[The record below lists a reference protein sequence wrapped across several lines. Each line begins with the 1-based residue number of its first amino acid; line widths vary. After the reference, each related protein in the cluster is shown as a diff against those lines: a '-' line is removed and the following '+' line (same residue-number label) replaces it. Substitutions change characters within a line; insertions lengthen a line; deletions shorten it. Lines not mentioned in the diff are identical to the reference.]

1 METKA
6 GDPGAFAHFDLARV
20 DSPAFVVDAAKLR
33 ANCQVLAAIRD
44 AASAANDAGGA
55 SIKVF
60 AALKAF
66 SMWAAAPIIGEYLD
80 GVSTSGLWEAR
91 LASEFYDGEIAT
103 YCAAYKPEDLEEV
116 CRLSDHVIF
125 NSPGQMQRAALIL
138 DQAAATGGDISVGL
152 RINPQVPTGEVPRYD
167 PSSPGSRL
175 GFPLDQLTE
184 EHMEGVEGIHFHNL
198 CEQGFEPLRQTWD
211 RVFDAIEPWFGQLK
225 WINMGGGHHITRA
238 DYEREEL
245 VEFLKDAAEDTG
257 CEIILEPGEAVALD
271 AGILVGT
278 LLDTGFNE
286 VPVGITDI
294 SATCHMPDVLEA
306 PYRPAML
313 GELADDSIPI
323 RLGGP
328 SCLAG
333 DVIGDYRLPVPAEP
347 GARFAFLDQAHYSMV
362 KTNTFNGVQL
372 PSIWLWDSETDALD
386 CVKRFDYE
394 DFRDRLS

>member
-6 GDPGAFAHFDLARV
+6 GDPGAFVQFDLSRV

-33 ANCQVLAAIRD
+33 ANCQVLADIRN
-44 AASAANDAGGA
+44 AAD
-55 SIKVF
+55 IKVLS
-60 AALKAF
+60 ALKAF
-66 SMWAAAPIIGEYLD
+66 SMWSVAPLIGEYLD
-80 GVSTSGLWEAR
+80 GVCASGLWEAR
-91 LASEFYDGEIAT
+91 LAGEFYDGEIAT
-103 YCAAYKPEDLEEV
+103 YCAAYKPEDLEEI
-116 CRLSDHVIF
+116 CRLSDHLIF
-125 NSPGQMQRAALIL
+125 NSPAQMRRAALIL
-138 DQAAATGGDISVGL
+138 EQGRATGGDFDVGL

-198 CEQGFEPLRQTWD
+198 CEQDFEPLVQTWD
-211 RVFDAIEPWFGQLK
+211 RVFDAIEPYFGQLK

-238 DYEREEL
+238 DYQREEL
-245 VEFLKDAAEDTG
+245 IEFLRDAKEDTG
-257 CEIILEPGEAVALD
+257 AEIYLEPGEAVALD

-278 LLDTGFNE
+278 ILDTGVNE
-286 VPVGITDI
+286 VPFAISDI
-294 SATCHMPDVLEA
+294 SATCHMPDVIEA

-313 GELADDSIPI
+313 HETGEGGAV

-347 GARFAFLDQAHYSMV
+347 GQRIAFLDQAHYSMV
-362 KTNTFNGVQL
+362 KTNTFNGVPL
-372 PSIWLWDSETDALD
+372 PSIWLWDSESDALEL
-386 CVKRFDYE
+386 VRSFGYE
-394 DFRDRLS
+394 DFRNRLS

>member
-1 METKA
+1 METRA
-6 GDPGAFAHFDLARV
+6 GDPGAFARFDLGRV

-33 ANCQVLAAIRD
+33 ANLQILADIRD
-44 AASAANDAGGA
+44 AAD
-55 SIKVF
+55 IKML

-66 SMWAAAPIIGEYLD
+66 SMWSVAPIIGEYLD
-80 GVSTSGLWEAR
+80 GVCTSGLWEAR

-103 YCAAYKPEDLEEV
+103 YCAAYKPDELAEV

-125 NSPGQMQRAALIL
+125 NSPAQLERYAPLLEIARSSGHTF
-138 DQAAATGGDISVGL
+138 DVGL
-152 RINPQVPTGEVPRYD
+152 RINPQCPCGEVPRYD

-175 GFPLDQLTE
+175 GFPIDQLTPE
-184 EHMEGVEGIHFHNL
+184 IMEQVDGIHFHNL
-198 CEQGFEPLRQTWD
+198 CEQDFEPLRETWD
-211 RVFDAIEPWFGQLK
+211 KVFDAIEPWFGELK

-238 DYEREEL
+238 DYQREEL
-245 VEFLKDAAEDTG
+245 VEFLKDAKEDTG
-257 CEIILEPGEAVALD
+257 AEIYLEPGEAVALD

-278 LLDTGFNE
+278 VLDTGWNG
-286 VPVGITDI
+286 VPFAITDV
-294 SATCHMPDVLEA
+294 SATCHMPDVIEA

-313 GELADDSIPI
+313 GEAEAGQGEAV

-333 DVIGDYRLPVPAEP
+333 DVIGDYRLPVPCEP

-362 KTNTFNGVQL
+362 KTNTFNGVPL
-372 PSIWLWDSETDALD
+372 PSIWLWDSDTDALD
-386 CVKRFDYE
+386 QVKAFTYE

>member
-6 GDPGAFAHFDLARV
+6 GDPGAFAHFDLSRV

-33 ANCQVLAAIRD
+33 ANCQVLADIRD
-44 AASAANDAGGA
+44 AASADGA
-55 SIKVF
+55 CIKVF

-66 SMWAAAPIIGEYLD
+66 SMWSTAPIIGEYLD

-103 YCAAYKPEDLEEV
+103 YSAAFKPDELEEV

-125 NSPGQMQRAALIL
+125 NSPGQMRRAALIL
-138 DQAAATGGDISVGL
+138 DQAAATGGDVSVGL
-152 RINPQVPTGEVPRYD
+152 RINPQVATGEVPRYD

-198 CEQGFEPLRQTWD
+198 CEQSFEPLARTWD

-245 VEFLKDAAEDTG
+245 VEFLKDAAADTG
-257 CEIILEPGEAVALD
+257 AEIIIEPGEAVALD

-286 VPVGITDI
+286 VPIGVADV
-294 SATCHMPDVLEA
+294 SATCHMPDVIEA

-313 GELADDSIPI
+313 NELTDDSIPI

-362 KTNTFNGVQL
+362 KTNTFNGVAL
-372 PSIWLWDSETDALD
+372 PSIWLWDSETDALE
-386 CVKRFDYE
+386 CVRRFEYE
-394 DFRDRLS
+394 DFRNRLS

>member
-1 METKA
+1 MQTKA
-6 GDPGAFAHFDLARV
+6 GDPGAFAHFDLSRV
-20 DSPAFVVDAAKLR
+20 DSPAFVVDAARLR
-33 ANCQVLAAIRD
+33 ANCRVLADVRD
-44 AASAANDAGGA
+44 AAASDGAN
-55 SIKVF
+55 IKVF

-66 SMWAAAPIIGEYLD
+66 SMWSAAPIIGEYLD

-103 YCAAYKPEDLEEV
+103 YCAAFKPEDLAEV

-125 NSPGQMQRAALIL
+125 NSPAQHVRARAIL
-138 DQAAATGGDISVGL
+138 DHAAANGAGVSVGL
-152 RINPQVPTGEVPRYD
+152 RINPQVATGEVAKYD
-167 PSSPGSRL
+167 PSAPGSRL
-175 GFPLDQLTE
+175 GFPLDQLTD
-184 EHMEGVEGIHFHNL
+184 EHMEGIEGIHFHNL
-198 CEQGFEPLRQTWD
+198 CEQDFEPLKATWD
-211 RVFDAIEPWFGQLK
+211 RVFDAIEPFFGQLK

-238 DYEREEL
+238 DYQREEL
-245 VEFLKDAAEDTG
+245 VEFLRDAAEDTG

-278 LLDTGFNE
+278 LLDTHFNE
-286 VPVGITDI
+286 MPVGITDI

-313 GELADDSIPI
+313 GELTDDSMIPI

-362 KTNTFNGVQL
+362 KTNTFNGVAL
-372 PSIWLWDSETDALD
+372 PSIWMWDSETDALD
-386 CVKRFDYE
+386 CIKRFDYE

>member
-1 METKA
+1 MQTKA
-6 GDPGAFAHFDLARV
+6 GDPGAFAHFDLSRV

-33 ANCQVLAAIRD
+33 ANCRVLADVRD
-44 AASAANDAGGA
+44 AAAADGA
-55 SIKVF
+55 DIKVF

-66 SMWAAAPIIGEYLD
+66 SMWSAAPIIGEYLD

-103 YCAAYKPEDLEEV
+103 YSAAFKPEELEEV

-125 NSPGQMQRAALIL
+125 NSPFQHDRARLIL
-138 DQAAATGGDISVGL
+138 EHASANGSPVSVGL
-152 RINPQVPTGEVPRYD
+152 RINPQVVTGEVAKYD
-167 PSSPGSRL
+167 PSAPGSRL

-198 CEQGFEPLRQTWD
+198 CEQDFEPLKATWD
-211 RVFDAIEPWFGQLK
+211 RVFDVIEPFFGQLK

-238 DYEREEL
+238 DYQREEL
-245 VEFLKDAAEDTG
+245 VEFLRDAAEDTG
-257 CEIILEPGEAVALD
+257 CQIILEPGEAVALD

-278 LLDTGFNE
+278 LLDTHFNE
-286 VPVGITDI
+286 MPVGITDI

-313 GELADDSIPI
+313 GELADPEMIPI

-362 KTNTFNGVQL
+362 KTNTFNGVAL
-372 PSIWLWDSETDALD
+372 PSIWLWDSDTDALD
-386 CVKRFDYE
+386 CIKRFEYQ

>member
-1 METKA
+1 METRA
-6 GDPGAFAHFDLARV
+6 GDPGAFAEFDLNRV
-20 DSPAFVVDAAKLR
+20 DSPAFVVDAARLR
-33 ANCQVLAAIRD
+33 ANCQVLADIRD
-44 AASAANDAGGA
+44 AAE
-55 SIKVF
+55 IKVL

-66 SMWAAAPIIGEYLD
+66 SMWSVAPIIGEYLD
-80 GVSTSGLWEAR
+80 GVCTSGLWEAR

-103 YCAAYKPEDLEEV
+103 YSAAYKPDELEEV

-125 NSPGQMQRAALIL
+125 NSPGQMRRAALIL
-138 DQAAATGGDISVGL
+138 EQGRATGGDFDVGL

-198 CEQGFEPLRQTWD
+198 CEQDFEPLHRTWD
-211 RVFDAIEPWFGQLK
+211 KVFDAIEPWFGQLK

-238 DYEREEL
+238 DYQREEL
-245 VEFLKDAAEDTG
+245 VEFLRDAKEDTG
-257 CEIILEPGEAVALD
+257 AEIYLEPGEAVALD

-278 LLDTGFNE
+278 ILDVGANE
-286 VPVGITDI
+286 MPVAITDI
-294 SATCHMPDVLEA
+294 SATCHMPDVIEA

-313 GELADDSIPI
+313 HEKPGEAPV

-333 DVIGDYRLPVPAEP
+333 DVIGDYGLPVPAEP
-347 GARFAFLDQAHYSMV
+347 GQRIAFLDQAHYSMV

-372 PSIWLWDSETDALD
+372 PSIWLWDSTTDQLDLVREFGYET
-386 CVKRFDYE
+386 
-394 DFRDRLS
+394 FRDRLS

>member
-6 GDPGAFAHFDLARV
+6 GDPGAFAHFDLSRV

-33 ANCQVLAAIRD
+33 ANCQVLADIRD
-44 AASAANDAGGA
+44 AASADGA
-55 SIKVF
+55 CIKVF

-66 SMWAAAPIIGEYLD
+66 SMWSTAPIIGEYLD

-103 YCAAYKPEDLEEV
+103 YSAAFKPDELEEV

-125 NSPGQMQRAALIL
+125 NSPGQMRRAALIL
-138 DQAAATGGDISVGL
+138 DQAAATGGDVSVGL
-152 RINPQVPTGEVPRYD
+152 RINPQVATGEVPRYD

-198 CEQGFEPLRQTWD
+198 CEQSFEPLARTWD

-245 VEFLKDAAEDTG
+245 VEFLKDAAADTG
-257 CEIILEPGEAVALD
+257 AEIIIEPGEAVALD

-286 VPVGITDI
+286 VPIGVADV
-294 SATCHMPDVLEA
+294 SATCHMPDVIEA

-313 GELADDSIPI
+313 NELTDDSIPI

-347 GARFAFLDQAHYSMV
+347 GARFAFIDQAHYSMV
-362 KTNTFNGVQL
+362 KTNTFNGVAL
-372 PSIWLWDSETDALD
+372 PSIWLWDSETDALE
-386 CVKRFDYE
+386 CVRRFEYE
-394 DFRDRLS
+394 DFRNRLS

>member
-1 METKA
+1 MQTQA
-6 GDPGAFAHFDLARV
+6 GNPGAFAQFDLGRV

-33 ANCQVLAAIRD
+33 SNCQTLADIRD
-44 AASAANDAGGA
+44 AAGC
-55 SIKVF
+55 KVF

-66 SMWAAAPIIGEYLD
+66 SMWSAAPIIGEYLD

-103 YCAAYKPEDLEEV
+103 YSAAFKPEDLDEI

-125 NSPGQMQRAALIL
+125 NSPNQMKRARLIL
-138 DQAAATGGDISVGL
+138 DHATTTGGDVSVGL
-152 RINPQVPTGEVPRYD
+152 RLNPLHATGEVPKYD
-167 PSSPGSRL
+167 PSAPGSRL
-175 GFPLDQLTE
+175 GFPIDQLTE

-198 CEQGFEPLRQTWD
+198 CEQTFEPLRQTWD
-211 RVFDAIEPWFGQLK
+211 KVFDAIEPWFGQLK

-238 DYEREEL
+238 DYERDEL
-245 VEFLKDAAEDTG
+245 IELLKDAAEDTG
-257 CEIILEPGEAVALD
+257 AEIILEPGEAVALD

-286 VPVGITDI
+286 VPFGVTDV

-313 GELADDSIPI
+313 GEQNDESKIPI
-323 RLGGP
+323 RLGGS
-328 SCLAG
+328 SCLAS
-333 DVIGDYRLPVPAEP
+333 DVIGDYRMPVAAEP

-372 PSIWLWDSETDALD
+372 PGIWLWDSETDNLE
-386 CVKRFDYE
+386 CIRSFSYN
-394 DFRDRLS
+394 DFRERLS

>member
-1 METKA
+1 MQTKA
-6 GDPGAFAHFDLARV
+6 GDPGAFAHFDLSRV

-33 ANCQVLAAIRD
+33 ANCRVLAGVRD
-44 AASAANDAGGA
+44 AAAADGA
-55 SIKVF
+55 DIKVF

-66 SMWAAAPIIGEYLD
+66 SMWSAAPIIGEYLD

-103 YCAAYKPEDLEEV
+103 YSAAFKPEDLEEV

-125 NSPGQMQRAALIL
+125 NSPFQHERARLIL
-138 DQAAATGGDISVGL
+138 DHAAANGAKVSVGL
-152 RINPQVPTGEVPRYD
+152 RINPQVATGEVAKYD
-167 PSSPGSRL
+167 PSAPGSRL

-184 EHMEGVEGIHFHNL
+184 EHMDGIEGIHFHNL
-198 CEQGFEPLRQTWD
+198 CEQDFEPLKATWD
-211 RVFDAIEPWFGQLK
+211 RVFDAIEPYFGQLK

-238 DYEREEL
+238 DYQREEL

-257 CEIILEPGEAVALD
+257 CQIILEPGEAVALD
-271 AGILVGT
+271 AGILIGT
-278 LLDTGFNE
+278 LLDTMFNE

-306 PYRPAML
+306 PFRPAML
-313 GELADDSIPI
+313 GEISDDNMIPI

-372 PSIWLWDSETDALD
+372 PSIWMWDSETDALD
-386 CVKRFDYE
+386 CIKRFDYE

>member
-6 GDPGAFAHFDLARV
+6 GNPGAFAHFDLSRV
-20 DSPAFVVDAAKLR
+20 DSPAFVVDAAKIR
-33 ANCQVLAAIRD
+33 ANCQMLADIRD
-44 AASAANDAGGA
+44 AASEDGA
-55 SIKVF
+55 DIKVF

-66 SMWAAAPIIGEYLD
+66 SMWSVAPIMGEYLD

-103 YCAAYKPEDLEEV
+103 YSAAFKPEELDEI

-125 NSPGQMQRAALIL
+125 NSPGQMARAALIL
-138 DQAAATGGDISVGL
+138 EQAAVTGGDVSVGL
-152 RINPQVPTGEVPRYD
+152 RLNPQVPTGEVAKYD
-167 PSSPGSRL
+167 PSAPGSRL

-198 CEQGFEPLRQTWD
+198 CEQTFEPLRQTWD
-211 RVFDAIEPWFGQLK
+211 RVFDAIEPYFGQLK

-238 DYEREEL
+238 DYERDEL

-257 CEIILEPGEAVALD
+257 AQIILEPGEAVALD

-286 VPVGITDI
+286 VPIGITDI

-313 GELADDSIPI
+313 GELEDDSIPI

-333 DVIGDYRLPVPAEP
+333 DVIGDYRLPVPADP

-372 PSIWLWDSETDALD
+372 PSIWLWDSETDNLE
-386 CVKRFDYE
+386 CVKRFEYE

>member
-1 METKA
+1 MQTKA
-6 GDPGAFAHFDLARV
+6 GDPGAFAHFDLSRV

-33 ANCQVLAAIRD
+33 ANCRVLAGVRD
-44 AASAANDAGGA
+44 AAAADGA
-55 SIKVF
+55 DIKVF

-66 SMWAAAPIIGEYLD
+66 SMWSAAPIIGEYLD

-103 YCAAYKPEDLEEV
+103 FSAAFKPEELEEI

-125 NSPGQMQRAALIL
+125 NSPFQHDRARLIL
-138 DQAAATGGDISVGL
+138 EHAAANGAPVSVGL
-152 RINPQVPTGEVPRYD
+152 RVNPQVATGEVAKYD
-167 PSSPGSRL
+167 PSAPGSRL

-184 EHMEGVEGIHFHNL
+184 EYMEGVEGIHFHNL
-198 CEQGFEPLRQTWD
+198 CEQDFEPLKATWD
-211 RVFDAIEPWFGQLK
+211 RVFDVIEPFFGQLK

-238 DYEREEL
+238 DYQREEL
-245 VEFLKDAAEDTG
+245 VEFLRDAAEDTG
-257 CEIILEPGEAVALD
+257 CQIILEPGEAVALD

-278 LLDTGFNE
+278 LLDTMFNE

-313 GELADDSIPI
+313 GEIADEGMIPI

-362 KTNTFNGVQL
+362 KTNTFNGVAL
-372 PSIWLWDSETDALD
+372 PSIWIWDSESDALD
-386 CVKRFDYE
+386 CIKRFDYE

>member
-1 METKA
+1 MQTKA
-6 GDPGAFAHFDLARV
+6 GDPGAFARFDLSRV

-33 ANCQVLAAIRD
+33 ANCRVLAEVRD
-44 AASAANDAGGA
+44 AAAADGA
-55 SIKVF
+55 DIKVF

-66 SMWAAAPIIGEYLD
+66 SMWSAAPIIGEYLD

-103 YCAAYKPEDLEEV
+103 YSAAFKPEELEEI

-125 NSPGQMQRAALIL
+125 NSPFQHERARLIL
-138 DQAAATGGDISVGL
+138 EHAAANGSPVSVGL
-152 RINPQVPTGEVPRYD
+152 RINPQVPTGEVAKYD
-167 PSSPGSRL
+167 PSAPGSRL

-198 CEQGFEPLRQTWD
+198 CEQDFEPLKATWD
-211 RVFDAIEPWFGQLK
+211 RVFDVIEPFFGQLK

-238 DYEREEL
+238 DYQREEL

-257 CEIILEPGEAVALD
+257 CQIILEPGEAVALD

-278 LLDTGFNE
+278 LLDTMFNE
-286 VPVGITDI
+286 LPVGITDI

-313 GELADDSIPI
+313 GELPDANMIPI

-362 KTNTFNGVQL
+362 KTNTFNGVAL
-372 PSIWLWDSETDALD
+372 PSIWMWDSETDALD
-386 CVKRFDYE
+386 CIKRFDYE

>member
-1 METKA
+1 MQTKA
-6 GDPGAFAHFDLARV
+6 GDPGAFAHFDLSRV

-33 ANCQVLAAIRD
+33 ANCRALAEVRD
-44 AASAANDAGGA
+44 AAAADGA
-55 SIKVF
+55 DIKVF

-66 SMWAAAPIIGEYLD
+66 SMWSAAPIIGEYLD

-103 YCAAYKPEDLEEV
+103 YSAAFKPEELEEI

-125 NSPGQMQRAALIL
+125 NSPFQHERARLIL
-138 DQAAATGGDISVGL
+138 EHAAANGAKVSVGL
-152 RINPQVPTGEVPRYD
+152 RINPQVPTGEVAKYD
-167 PSSPGSRL
+167 PSAPGSRL

-198 CEQGFEPLRQTWD
+198 CEQDFEPLKATWD
-211 RVFDAIEPWFGQLK
+211 RVFDVIEPFFGQLK

-238 DYEREEL
+238 DYQREEL

-257 CEIILEPGEAVALD
+257 CQIILEPGEAVALD

-278 LLDTGFNE
+278 LLDTMFNE

-313 GELADDSIPI
+313 GEITDEDMIPI

-333 DVIGDYRLPVPAEP
+333 DVIGDYILPVPAEP

-362 KTNTFNGVQL
+362 KTNTFNGVAL
-372 PSIWLWDSETDALD
+372 PSIWMWDSETDALD
-386 CVKRFDYE
+386 CIKRFDYA